1 MKKTALILLA
11 LSIGLIASAQTSFE
25 SYLKRVPALPK
36 DSCNISKASAENFV
50 RQVTDLIE
58 ELSNDIEERKQR
70 VDDYAEEKEGDM
82 QANAMKMMQQK
93 YGMSEED
100 LKKFKNSEEMTEDE
114 TQAMADKIMKQ
125 QTNMSMD
132 EIQNMSKMSEAGK
145 KAYAEAYA
153 AEAMA
158 NVQSDPEKDV
168 PDKTAGNLYN
178 LTNEQ
183 QTLNQKIVAGQQ
195 KIATMYAAIEN
206 DPERQ
211 KMLDRMDAWQ
221 NKVMS
226 MTGVDYGQGKQMD
239 SLALLIK
246 NEKIAYCN
254 KYTPKY
260 RAALRKHLVIL
271 KTSLPDYQSSGNIM
285 AEVTKAQ
292 TGIVMPAE
300 GTEIP
305 ALQAIDQYL
314 KALQGAYKY
323 KLYFPEDDN

>member
-82 QANAMKMMQQK
+82 QANAMQMMQQK

-158 NVQSDPEKDV
+158 NVQSDPEKYV

-195 KIATMYAAIEN
+195 KIDTMYAAIEN
-206 DPERQ
+206 DPSG
-211 KMLDRMDAWQ
+211 KTMLGKISEWNR
-221 NKVMS
+221 KLTS
-226 MTGVDYGQGKQMD
+226 MMGEVSNREAHIMD
-239 SLALLIK
+239 SLGILVAKEEIK
-246 NEKIAYCN
+246 YCD
-254 KYTPKY
+254 KFTPQY
-260 RAALRKHLVIL
+260 RAALRKDLANLKASIPDCNRLDEVTGELLKLQTGVDAPPDLEETSSLGAL
-271 KTSLPDYQSSGNIM
+271 KT
-285 AEVTKAQ
+285 
-292 TGIVMPAE
+292 
-300 GTEIP
+300 
-305 ALQAIDQYL
+305 YL
-314 KALQGAYKY
+314 DHLREAYKY
-323 KLYFPEDDN
+323 KLYYPEIN